1 MNYGEEQ
8 LDASSNINNDFQ
20 VKSEYTYSIKFI
32 IVGDSSVGKS
42 NILLRFSRNIFDPG
56 HQATLGIE
64 FANKHVMYN
73 SIDYLVQVWDTAGQ
87 ENFRSVTRA
96 YYKAAAVAMVV
107 YDITNEESF
116 EHIRQWIK
124 DCKDLAPKS
133 VQLVLIGN
141 KSDLED
147 KRAIL
152 NQRGL
157 ELAKENN
164 MLFFETSALNGNG
177 VEDAFN
183 KTIEVIDEKIRS
195 GYYDMENLNS
205 QGIRKLKNGQEVNG
219 ERKIDKESLSAGKKN
234 KKGDACCN

>member
-1 MNYGEEQ
+1 MSYGEEQ

-20 VKSEYTYSIKFI
+20 IKSEYTYSIKFI

-64 FANKHVMYN
+64 FANKHVLYN
-73 SIDYLVQVWDTAGQ
+73 NIDYLVQVWDTAGQ

-96 YYKAAAVAMVV
+96 YYKASAVAMVV

-116 EHIRQWIK
+116 EHIKQWIK

-141 KSDLED
+141 KIDLEN
-147 KRAIL
+147 KRIIL
-152 NQRGL
+152 YEKGL
-157 ELAKENN
+157 KLSKENN

-177 VEDAFN
+177 IQNAFN
-183 KTIEVIDEKIRS
+183 KTIEIIDQKIRNNF
-195 GYYDMENLNS
+195 YDMDNLNS
-205 QGIRKLKNGQEVNG
+205 QGIRKLKNGQEING

-234 KKGDACCN
+234 KKEDSCCN

>member
-20 VKSEYTYSIKFI
+20 NRSEYTYSIKFI

-64 FANKHVMYN
+64 FANKHVLYN
-73 SIDYLVQVWDTAGQ
+73 NIDYLVQVWDTAGQ

-116 EHIRQWIK
+116 EHIKQWIK

-141 KSDLED
+141 KIDLED
-147 KRAIL
+147 KRAIIE
-152 NQRGL
+152 QRGI

-177 VEDAFN
+177 VENAFN
-183 KTIEVIDEKIRS
+183 KTIEVIDQKIRS
-195 GYYDMENLNS
+195 GFYDPDNLNS
-205 QGIRKLKNGQEVNG
+205 QGIRKLKNGQEING

-234 KKGDACCN
+234 KKNDSCCN

>member
-1 MNYGEEQ
+1 MYEN
-8 LDASSNINNDFQ
+8 DTNINNDFQ
-20 VKSEYTYSIKFI
+20 NRSEYTYSIKFI

-64 FANKHVMYN
+64 FANKHVLYN
-73 SIDYLVQVWDTAGQ
+73 NIDYLVQVWDTAGQ

-116 EHIRQWIK
+116 EHIKQWIK

-141 KSDLED
+141 KIDLED
-147 KRAIL
+147 KRAIIE
-152 NQRGL
+152 QRGI

-177 VEDAFN
+177 VENAFN
-183 KTIEVIDEKIRS
+183 KTIEVIDQKIRS
-195 GYYDMENLNS
+195 GFYDPDNLNS
-205 QGIRKLKNGQEVNG
+205 QGIRKLKNGQEING

-234 KKGDACCN
+234 KKNDSCCN

>member
-1 MNYGEEQ
+1 MYEN
-8 LDASSNINNDFQ
+8 DTNINNDFQ
-20 VKSEYTYSIKFI
+20 NRSEYTYSIKFI

-64 FANKHVMYN
+64 FANKHVLYN
-73 SIDYLVQVWDTAGQ
+73 NIDYLVQVWDTAGQ

-116 EHIRQWIK
+116 EHIKQWIK

-141 KSDLED
+141 KIDLED
-147 KRAIL
+147 KRAIIE
-152 NQRGL
+152 QRGI

-177 VEDAFN
+177 VENAFN
-183 KTIEVIDEKIRS
+183 KTIEVIDQKIRS
-195 GYYDMENLNS
+195 GFYYMDNLNS
-205 QGIRKLKNGQEVNG
+205 QGIRKLKNVQEING

-234 KKGDACCN
+234 KKNDSCCN